1 MSTRVNPIAER
12 SKKWLCDALL
22 ELLQEKPYNS
32 ITITEICDKAELV
45 RKTFY
50 RHFTSKHSILIAI
63 IDLKFEEFYELIKN
77 ENIEPDEM
85 PLAYFKYWEQHKIF
99 LNILIQNQLFAL
111 LNDQFVVYLEAMAH
125 IVGNKHANL
134 SEIEKEYMRTMLA
147 AGLWSILK
155 KWMIRGCIESPEEMA
170 RMTLIFFDV

>member
-1 MSTRVNPIAER
+1 M
-12 SKKWLCDALL
+12 
-22 ELLQEKPYNS
+22 
-32 ITITEICDKAELV
+32 
-45 RKTFY
+45 
-50 RHFTSKHSILIAI
+50 
-63 IDLKFEEFYELIKN
+63 
-77 ENIEPDEM
+77 
-85 PLAYFKYWEQHKIF
+85 F